1 MHGLHMHKDDLVY
14 IDHMFSMSQKAVEA
28 VQGKDRKY
36 FDNDL
41 TLQMGITH
49 FIQVIGEA
57 ASRVTADFQAAHPE
71 IPGRQ
76 IIGTRHR
83 IVHDYMNIDEDVVW
97 EIVSTDL
104 PSLLPLLE
112 RISSPK

>member
-1 MHGLHMHKDDLVY
+1 MHGSLMHKDDLVY
-14 IDHMFSMSQKAVEA
+14 IDHLLFMSQKAVEA
-28 VQGKDRKY
+28 VQGKDRKD
-36 FDNDL
+36 FDNNL

-57 ASRVTADFQAAHPE
+57 ASRVSTGFQAAHSE
-71 IPGRQ
+71 IPWRQ

-104 PSLLPLLE
+104 PLLVPQLE